1 MAESQKLFAPVGE
14 KEVTRAII
22 EEYTKELYD
31 YVESDVIVVGGGP
44 SGLVAAKDIA
54 KAKYKVLMIERM
66 NYLGGGFWIGGYL
79 MNKVTVRDPGQS
91 VLDEIEVPYKE
102 VTPGLYVAD
111 DPYAC
116 SKLIASMCE
125 AGVKV
130 ANMTMF
136 DDLVYRENGR
146 VAGVVVNWTPISNMP
161 KEITCLDPVAFESKL
176 VVDATGHDAYLINR
190 LSQQGLFNKLPGHGS
205 MWVERSED
213 ALVEYSGEVAPGLLA
228 CGMSV
233 NTTYGLPRMGPTFGG
248 MLLSG
253 KKCAQVAIEKLKA
266 MNGDGASPN
275 RGSTSEKA
283 AT

>member
-1 MAESQKLFAPVGE
+1 MAESPKLFAPIGE

-31 YVESDVIVVGGGP
+31 FVESDAIVVGAGP
-44 SGLVAAKDIA
+44 SGLVAAMDIA
-54 KAKYKVLMIERM
+54 KAGYKTLMVERM

-102 VTPGLYVAD
+102 VQKGLYVSD
-111 DPYAC
+111 GPYAC
-116 SKLIASMCE
+116 SKLIATMCE

-161 KEITCLDPVAFESKL
+161 KEITCLDPVAFESKI
-176 VVDATGHDAYLINR
+176 VIDATGHDAYLVNR
-190 LSQQGLFNKLPGHGS
+190 LAQQGLFNKLPGHGS
-205 MWVERSED
+205 MWVEKAED
-213 ALVEYSGEVAPGLLA
+213 ALVEYSGEVAPGLFA

-253 KKCAQVAIEKLKA
+253 KKCAVEAIKTLAA
-266 MNGDGASPN
+266 MNGNG
-275 RGSTSEKA
+275 
-283 AT
+283 